1 MLPVSQEDF
10 YFLRRVSLAL
20 VDNLQDQ
27 GRASATME
35 REREQ
40 DKANELS
47 SAKTLCHR
55 RSLSP
60 ALFSNKL

>member
-10 YFLRRVSLAL
+10 YFFRRVSLAL

-27 GRASATME
+27 GRASATTE
-35 REREQ
+35 SEREQ

-47 SAKTLCHR
+47 SAKILRNR
-55 RSLSP
+55 RSRSP
-60 ALFSNKL
+60 ALFSKKL